1 MSKAQRERERVA
13 ARRIVEQQ
21 KAAAKRR
28 QVTIWTSVA
37 VVAVLVIA
45 GLIGWG
51 VLSRQE
57 KTDASTL
64 TTPSV
69 AVDDGTAFAVGTG
82 PVTIDLYEDFMCPIC
97 HQFGIDSGATI
108 NQLVADKKVTV
119 RYHMVAILDDRS
131 QGTNYSI
138 RAAGAAAEAAQE
150 GKFKEYF
157 DVLYANQPE
166 ENSTGLS
173 DAKLIEL
180 GKSVG
185 LGDTFATAVTNKTYD
200 AWVATVTDTF
210 AARGFNG
217 TPTIVINGKQL
228 TGPDGNLPSTA
239 QLSQAVAAAAG

>member
-1 MSKAQRERERVA
+1 MSKSQRDRAA
-13 ARRIVEQQ
+13 ARKIVEQQ

-28 QVTIWTSVA
+28 KVTIWTSVA

-45 GLIGWG
+45 GLIGFG
-51 VLSRQE
+51 VYANQS
-57 KTDASTL
+57 KTTAGKAV
-64 TTPSV
+64 TPSV
-69 AVDDGTAFAVGTG
+69 AVDSGTAFAVGTG

-131 QGTNYSI
+131 QGTNYST

-185 LGDTFATAVTNKTYD
+185 LGDAFATAVNNKTYD
-200 AWVATVTDTF
+200 PWVATVTDTF
-210 AARGFNG
+210 SARGFNG

-228 TGPDGNLPSTA
+228 TGPNNTLPTHD

>member
-1 MSKAQRERERVA
+1 MSKSQRDRAA
-13 ARRIVEQQ
+13 ARKIVEQQ

-28 QVTIWTSVA
+28 KMTIWTSVA

-45 GLIGWG
+45 GLIGFG
-51 VLSRQE
+51 VYANQS
-57 KTDASTL
+57 KTTASKVV
-64 TTPSV
+64 TPSV
-69 AVDDGTAFAVGTG
+69 AVDSGTAFTVGTG

-97 HQFGIDSGATI
+97 HQFEIDSGATI

-131 QGTNYSI
+131 QGTNYST

-150 GKFKEYF
+150 GKFQEFF

-185 LGDTFATAVTNKTYD
+185 LGDAFATAVNNKTYD
-200 AWVATVTDTF
+200 PWVATVTDTF
-210 AARGFNG
+210 SARGFNG

-228 TGPDGNLPSTA
+228 TGANNTLPTHD

>member
-1 MSKAQRERERVA
+1 MSKAQRERDRAA

-28 QVTIWTSVA
+28 RVTVWTSVA

-51 VLSRQE
+51 VYANQN
-57 KTDASTL
+57 KTDASSVA
-64 TTPSV
+64 TPSV

-97 HQFGIDSGATI
+97 HQFETDSGATL

-119 RYHMVAILDDRS
+119 RYHTVAILDDAS
-131 QGTNYSI
+131 NGTKYST

-150 GKFKEYF
+150 GKFKEYH

-166 ENSTGLS
+166 ENSDGLT
-173 DAKLIEL
+173 DAKLIDL

-185 LGDTFATAVTNKTYD
+185 LGDAFATAVNNKTYD
-200 AWVATVTDTF
+200 AWVAKVTDTF
-210 AARGFNG
+210 ASRGFNG
-217 TPTIVINGKQL
+217 TPTVVVNGKQL
-228 TGPDGNLPSTA
+228 QGANGGVPTHDDLTK
-239 QLSQAVAAAAG
+239 AVEAAEG